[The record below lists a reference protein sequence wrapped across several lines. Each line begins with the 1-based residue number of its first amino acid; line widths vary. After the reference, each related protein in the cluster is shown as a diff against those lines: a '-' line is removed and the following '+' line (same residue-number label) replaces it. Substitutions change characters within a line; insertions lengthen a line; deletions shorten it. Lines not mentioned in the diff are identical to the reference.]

1 MASELDNEAAI
12 LAKPAQILQFVS
24 QVADFI
30 KHSPPKDRKQML
42 KRFIKCVW
50 IEPGKA
56 TIVYRIP
63 LPNDAKRPQATEL
76 VLALDEPVPPTV
88 HVSPHARG

>member
-1 MASELDNEAAI
+1 
-12 LAKPAQILQFVS
+12 
-24 QVADFI
+24 
-30 KHSPPKDRKQML
+30 ML
-42 KRFIKCVW
+42 KRFVKCVW

-88 HVSPHARG
+88 HVSPHTRGYSFSRGSMFSTQTKPLVR